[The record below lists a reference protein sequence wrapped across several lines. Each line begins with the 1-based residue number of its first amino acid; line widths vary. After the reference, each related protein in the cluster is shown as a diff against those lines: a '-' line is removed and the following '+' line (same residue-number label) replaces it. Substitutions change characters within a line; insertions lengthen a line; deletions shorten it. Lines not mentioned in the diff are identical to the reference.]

1 MMTHQ
6 HKLAAA
12 GLAALVFAA
21 DGMAAAQTA
30 YPPAP
35 QQVMISPAQG
45 QTADQQ
51 SRDTYDC
58 ETGASSR
65 SGWHPSQGTATPPP
79 TKPQAGGRVAGA
91 ARGAARGAIR
101 EQTSDKSDR
110 ELENPSE
117 AGARAGAAA
126 GATQQRQA
134 RREYRKTTQQ
144 EQAAMQQKQQN
155 YYQQF
160 RSCLQSRG
168 YTVQ

>member
-1 MMTHQ
+1 MTYRS
-6 HKLAAA
+6 KLATA
-12 GLAALVFAA
+12 GLAALALTAGGAA
-21 DGMAAAQTA
+21 FGQSA
-30 YPPAP
+30 YPPPP
-35 QQVMISPAQG
+35 QQMMISPARG
-45 QTADQQ
+45 QTAEQQ
-51 SRDTYDC
+51 SRDQYDC

-65 SGWHPSQGTATPPP
+65 SGWHPSQGTATSAPI
-79 TKPQAGGRVAGA
+79 KPQVGGRVAGA

-126 GATQQRQA
+126 GATRQRQA
-134 RREYRKTTQQ
+134 RRENRQ
-144 EQAAMQQKQQN
+144 EQAGLNQKQQN
-155 YYQQF
+155 YDQQF

>member
-1 MMTHQ
+1 MTHR

-12 GLAALVFAA
+12 GLAALALTA
-21 DGMAAAQTA
+21 GGTAAAQTA

-35 QQVMISPAQG
+35 QPLMISPARG
-45 QTADQQ
+45 QTAEQL
-51 SRDTYDC
+51 SRDQYDC

-65 SGWHPSQGTATPPP
+65 SGWHPSQGTATSAP
-79 TKPQAGGRVAGA
+79 TKPQAGARVAGA
-91 ARGAARGAIR
+91 ARGAARGAVR
-101 EQTSDKSDR
+101 EKATDSSDR

-117 AGARAGAAA
+117 AGARVGAAA
-126 GATQQRQA
+126 GGVQQRQG
-134 RREYRKTTQQ
+134 RRENRRTTQQ
-144 EQAAMQQKQQN
+144 EQAALQQKQQN

>member
-1 MMTHQ
+1 VTHLR
-6 HKLAAA
+6 KLATA
-12 GLAALVFAA
+12 GLASLSLAA
-21 DGMAAAQTA
+21 GGTAAAQTGNA
-30 YPPAP
+30 PA
-35 QQVMISPAQG
+35 QQLMISPAQG

-65 SGWHPSQGTATPPP
+65 SGWHPSQGAQTTP
-79 TKPQAGGRVAGA
+79 TKPMVGGRVAGA
-91 ARGAARGAIR
+91 ARGAARGAVR
-101 EQTSDKSDR
+101 EATSDKSDR

-126 GATQQRQA
+126 GATRQRQA
-134 RREYRKTTQQ
+134 RRENRQ
-144 EQAAMQQKQQN
+144 EQAGLNQKQQN